1 MEYQQKKEQILT
13 SVEYSNLLG
22 FTLVENKL
30 ERNFRAIVEALL
42 LNQTKTEDVLS
53 KTDQLD
59 DRITLERQ
67 KAQQEQEAFKQVI
80 KQLS

>member
-30 ERNFRAIVEALL
+30 ERNFRAIVEALM
-42 LNQTKTEDVLS
+42 LNQAKTEDVLS

-67 KAQQEQEAFKQVI
+67 KAMQEQEAFRQAI
-80 KQLS
+80 KQLG

>member
-42 LNQTKTEDVLS
+42 LNQTKTEDVLC

-67 KAQQEQEAFKQVI
+67 KSQQEQEAFRQVI
-80 KQLS
+80 KQLG

>member
-13 SVEYSNLLG
+13 TVEYSNLLG

-30 ERNFRAIVEALL
+30 ERNFRAIVEALM
-42 LNQTKTEDVLS
+42 LNQTKTDDVLS

-67 KAQQEQEAFKQVI
+67 KSQQEQEAFKQVI

>member
-30 ERNFRAIVEALL
+30 ERNFRAIVEALM
-42 LNQTKTEDVLS
+42 LNQAKTEDVLS

-67 KAQQEQEAFKQVI
+67 KSQQEQEAFRQAI
-80 KQLS
+80 KQLN

>member
-42 LNQTKTEDVLS
+42 LNQTKTEEVLS

-67 KAQQEQEAFKQVI
+67 KSQQEQEAFKQVI

>member
-30 ERNFRAIVEALL
+30 ERNFRAIVEALM
-42 LNQTKTEDVLS
+42 LNQAKTEDVLS

-67 KAQQEQEAFKQVI
+67 KAMQEQEAFRQAI

>member
-59 DRITLERQ
+59 DRITL
-67 KAQQEQEAFKQVI
+67 
-80 KQLS
+80 